1 MSTIGWEV
9 LLILVLL
16 IANGVFSMSEMAI
29 VSSRKT
35 KLQQMANEG
44 DKKAGVALDLA
55 NEPGHFLS
63 TIQVGITLIAM
74 LTGAF
79 GGATISE
86 HLAAQLRTIP
96 IIAPY
101 SEVLSLALVVIGLTY
116 LSLIIGELAPKRLAL
131 HNPERIASI
140 VAGPMRFLSLL
151 TFPIVRL
158 LSFSTDLVLR
168 VLGVK
173 PPSESPVTEE
183 EIQVLLQEGTEAGV
197 FEEAEQDMVEG
208 VFRLGERRVSAL
220 MRPWTEIVWLDV
232 NDSAEEIRRTMTD
245 SSYSRFPVCD
255 GGLDHVLGV
264 VQAKEL
270 LVRSL
275 AGQPLDLK
283 AALKKPLFVP
293 ESMPAS
299 KLLELFKGSG
309 THLALVIDEYG
320 GLAGL
325 VTINDIVEEIVGDIE
340 LGEPEAVQ
348 RQDGSWLLD
357 GMLLVDDFKELFN
370 ISKLSDEG
378 EYQTLGGFVMMQMG
392 RIPSAGDRF
401 EWDRFRFEVMDMD
414 GNRVD
419 KVLVQVKPEEP
430 PDQDA
435 DLTRF

>member
-1 MSTIGWEV
+1 